1 MTPTGQ
7 ASRQQVSAPSVGP
20 ERGNVGAARTPSEGR
35 RGPRCRLARRQRA
48 TSRRPSGGQGFRT
61 DPAGV
66 RSRCLGPGV
75 APWVAPP
82 TCRSRT
88 TSSPATGV
96 FGCIKAQGGRWKSAE
111 SAPSGAPLTPPA
123 SFPDV
128 PSLRG
133 PQRHPQ
139 VSCTHYPEAWS
150 GARGQGPGIS
160 GRGSGAGVSGRGG
173 PAGRPAAYPH
183 HVSSPLQC
191 EIEAQG
197 GGGGSLGS
205 DRLSAKC
212 LRGRG
217 VSS

>member
-48 TSRRPSGGQGFRT
+48 TSRRPSGGQGFST

-66 RSRCLGPGV
+66 RSHCLGPGV

-111 SAPSGAPLTPPA
+111 SAPSGALLTPPA

-139 VSCTHYPEAWS
+139 VSCAHYPEAWS
-150 GARGQGPGIS
+150 GARGQGPGS
-160 GRGSGAGVSGRGG
+160 AAGEDL
-173 PAGRPAAYPH
+173 PAAPRLIRTTCLLH
-183 HVSSPLQC
+183 SNVKLRRRAAAAAPWAVTGSQQNAC
-191 EIEAQG
+191 EDG
-197 GGGGSLGS
+197 
-205 DRLSAKC
+205 
-212 LRGRG
+212 G